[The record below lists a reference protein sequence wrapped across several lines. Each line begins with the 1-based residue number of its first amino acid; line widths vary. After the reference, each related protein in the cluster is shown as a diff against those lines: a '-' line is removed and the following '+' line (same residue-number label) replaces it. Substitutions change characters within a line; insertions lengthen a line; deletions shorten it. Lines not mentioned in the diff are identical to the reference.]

1 MHKILSYIGMPF
13 FSSLITPSK
22 SKVGIMMI
30 DQRRSERIVDFLP
43 LEIHAMHPASGEML
57 AGPFSARIIDISTH
71 GACLLV
77 TQVLLNGF
85 HIFYTTRESD
95 DTVLRLSIDETS
107 DVGQH
112 VLIARPIWMDTFRQ
126 DEIRAFKMG
135 VEFTENL
142 GKDKMRDVQTALSIN
157 QGQRASWW
165 QKHCKAWGKA
175 Q

>member
-1 MHKILSYIGMPF
+1 MLF
-13 FSSLITPSK
+13 FSSLITPPK
-22 SKVGIMMI
+22 SKVGIKMI

-43 LEIHAMHPASGEML
+43 LEIHAIDLTSGEVL

-85 HIFYTTRESD
+85 HVFYTTRESD

-107 DVGQH
+107 EVGLH
-112 VLIARPIWMDTFRQ
+112 VLTARPIWMDTFRQ

-142 GKDKMRDVQTALSIN
+142 GKAQMRDVQTALSIN
-157 QGQRASWW
+157 QGQRARWW
-165 QKHCKAWGKA
+165 QKHCKALGKA

>member
-1 MHKILSYIGMPF
+1 MLY
-13 FSSLITPSK
+13 FSSLITPPK
-22 SKVGIMMI
+22 SKVGIKMI

-43 LEIHAMHPASGEML
+43 LEIHAIDLTCGEVL

-85 HIFYTTRESD
+85 HVFYTTRESD
-95 DTVLRLSIDETS
+95 DTLLRLSIDETS
-107 DVGQH
+107 EVGPH
-112 VLIARPIWMDTFRQ
+112 VLTARPIWMDTFRQ

-135 VEFTENL
+135 VEFTEDL
-142 GKDKMRDVQTALSIN
+142 GKEQMLDVQTALSIN
-157 QGQRASWW
+157 QGQRARWW

>member
-1 MHKILSYIGMPF
+1 MLF
-13 FSSLITPSK
+13 FSSLITPPK
-22 SKVGIMMI
+22 SKVGIKMI
-30 DQRRSERIVDFLP
+30 DQRRAERIVDFLP
-43 LEIHAMHPASGEML
+43 LEIHAIDLTCGEVL

-85 HIFYTTRESD
+85 HVFYTTRESD

-107 DVGQH
+107 DIGQH
-112 VLIARPIWMDTFRQ
+112 VLTARPIWLDVFRQ
-126 DEIRAFKMG
+126 DAIKAFKMG
-135 VEFTENL
+135 VEFTEDIEK
-142 GKDKMRDVQTALSIN
+142 GQMRDVQAALSTN

>member
-1 MHKILSYIGMPF
+1 MLF
-13 FSSLITPSK
+13 FSSLITPPK
-22 SKVGIMMI
+22 SKVGIKMI

-43 LEIHAMHPASGEML
+43 LEIHAIDLTCNEVL

-85 HIFYTTRESD
+85 HVFYTTRESD

-107 DVGQH
+107 EVGLH
-112 VLIARPIWMDTFRQ
+112 VLTARPIWMDTFRQ

-142 GKDKMRDVQTALSIN
+142 GKAQMRDVQTALSIN
-157 QGQRASWW
+157 QGQRARWW

>member
-1 MHKILSYIGMPF
+1 MLF
-13 FSSLITPSK
+13 FSSLITPPK
-22 SKVGIMMI
+22 SKVGIKMI

-43 LEIHAMHPASGEML
+43 LEIHAIELTSDEVL

-85 HIFYTTRESD
+85 HVFYTTRESD

-107 DVGQH
+107 EVGLH
-112 VLIARPIWMDTFRQ
+112 VLTARPIWMDTFRQ
-126 DEIRAFKMG
+126 GEIRAFKMG

-142 GKDKMRDVQTALSIN
+142 GKAQMRDVQTALSIN
-157 QGQRASWW
+157 QGQRARWW
-165 QKHCKAWGKA
+165 QKHCKA
-175 Q
+175 